1 LWRSIIIHCTAEELD
16 EDEAV
21 SRREPC
27 VAYEPN
33 KLRVVVGLAAVHA
46 RLRDRSTPAS
56 REEDLSHHRC
66 PIEMFSVEEA
76 IAMTYVAKV

>member
-1 LWRSIIIHCTAEELD
+1 MRTKHSQQE
-16 EDEAV
+16 
-21 SRREPC
+21 EPC

-33 KLRVVVGLAAVHA
+33 KVRVVVGLAAVHA
-46 RLRDRSTPAS
+46 RLRRLRDRSTPS

-76 IAMTYVAKV
+76 IDDVRAKVSLRLVSAHEKV